1 MGRGVLT
8 LDQIWSATSTFT
20 VRWSAGLESNKA
32 HRVLHYLLCRLYD
45 EGRGQLVNARL
56 TLAQTTL
63 SKKLGISR
71 QWVGEL
77 VSRLE
82 RAGWVEHASQKLP
95 DGTNGSTLWRIGCQ
109 LKRLLVMLGVPG
121 RLTTVNPSGYG
132 GGGARDNGGASGHSK
147 KSHGLCS
154 SQSRSNR
161 SSARRVRLPRRRQG
175 CGWSRSSPR
184 PRPGG
189 HPRSSRSRGSR
200 TRSGGPSCWPAG
212 HL

>member
-1 MGRGVLT
+1 MRGSVLT

-109 LKRLLVMLGVPG
+109 LKRLLVML
-121 RLTTVNPSGYG
+121 
-132 GGGARDNGGASGHSK
+132 SK
-147 KSHGLCS
+147 SRRGEKRGNTPAKSTWHFSPLKREKAILS
-154 SQSRSNR
+154 LLSNEQE
-161 SSARRVRLPRRRQG
+161 LP
-175 CGWSRSSPR
+175 SPR
-184 PRPGG
+184 LLEKIPLLGQWLTRGKKQAEGEDDSLPPFSPQDRGPG
-189 HPRSSRSRGSR
+189 HNQ
-200 TRSGGPSCWPAG
+200 
-212 HL
+212 

>member
-8 LDQIWSATSTFT
+8 LDQIWSATSMFT
-20 VRWSAGLESNKA
+20 VRWSEGLESNKA

-109 LKRLLVMLGVPG
+109 LKRLLVML
-121 RLTTVNPSGYG
+121 
-132 GGGARDNGGASGHSK
+132 SK
-147 KSHGLCS
+147 
-154 SQSRSNR
+154 
-161 SSARRVRLPRRRQG
+161 
-175 CGWSRSSPR
+175 
-184 PRPGG
+184 
-189 HPRSSRSRGSR
+189 SRGGEKLRNPPAKSTWHFSPLKR
-200 TRSGGPSCWPAG
+200 EKEIFSFLAREKEPPAPEVIARIPMLKKWLERGKEKTGGEG
-212 HL
+212 

>member
-1 MGRGVLT
+1 MGGSMLT

-20 VRWSAGLESNKA
+20 VKWSKGLESNKA

-45 EGRGQLVNARL
+45 EGRGQLVNANL

-109 LKRLLVMLGVPG
+109 LKRLLVML
-121 RLTTVNPSGYG
+121 
-132 GGGARDNGGASGHSK
+132 SK
-147 KSHGLCS
+147 
-154 SQSRSNR
+154 
-161 SSARRVRLPRRRQG
+161 
-175 CGWSRSSPR
+175 
-184 PRPGG
+184 
-189 HPRSSRSRGSR
+189 SRGGEKLR
-200 TRSGGPSCWPAG
+200 NPPAKSTWHFSPLRREKEISSLLAREQELPTPEVIARIPTLKRWLERG
-212 HL
+212 KEKTEGEG

>member
-20 VRWSAGLESNKA
+20 VRWSEGLESNKA

-56 TLAQTTL
+56 TLAKTTL

-82 RAGWVEHASQKLP
+82 RAGWVEHSSQKLP

-109 LKRLLVMLGVPG
+109 LKRLLVML
-121 RLTTVNPSGYG
+121 
-132 GGGARDNGGASGHSK
+132 SK
-147 KSHGLCS
+147 
-154 SQSRSNR
+154 
-161 SSARRVRLPRRRQG
+161 
-175 CGWSRSSPR
+175 
-184 PRPGG
+184 
-189 HPRSSRSRGSR
+189 SRGGEKLRNPPAKSTWHFSPLKR
-200 TRSGGPSCWPAG
+200 EKEIFSFLAREQELPTPEVIARIPTLKRWLERGKEKTRGEG
-212 HL
+212 

>member
-20 VRWSAGLESNKA
+20 VRWSEGLESNKA

-71 QWVGEL
+71 QWIGEL

-82 RAGWVEHASQKLP
+82 REGWLEHSSLKLP
-95 DGTNGSTLWRIGCQ
+95 DGTNSSTIFRAGRM
-109 LKRLLVMLGVPG
+109 LKRLLVML
-121 RLTTVNPSGYG
+121 
-132 GGGARDNGGASGHSK
+132 SK
-147 KSHGLCS
+147 P
-154 SQSRSNR
+154 QS
-161 SSARRVRLPRRRQG
+161 
-175 CGWSRSSPR
+175 
-184 PRPGG
+184 
-189 HPRSSRSRGSR
+189 
-200 TRSGGPSCWPAG
+200 
-212 HL
+212 